1 MKSLDDWLINHI
13 YHFVA
18 LALIYALLH
27 LHSHCL
33 AFAITYIHAD
43 YNGNHLHNQ
52 QVSMLVPWWD
62 KAFSNN
68 LLAMWSLAI
77 PCSLRVWSRR
87 CMTLLAYQKQQGNRP
102 HTKHHAFISFSHL
115 PYLFGP
121 FGQIY
126 VDFIVFLWST
136 WRNYYILHELCPGQ
150 GLDICL
156 MVWRL
161 SLPPILRTS
170 VYP

>member
-1 MKSLDDWLINHI
+1 M
-13 YHFVA
+13 A
-18 LALIYALLH
+18 LALIMHWIFTFTLVG
-27 LHSHCL
+27 
-33 AFAITYIHAD
+33 FAITYIHAHH
-43 YNGNHLHNQ
+43 NGDHLHNQ
-52 QVSMLVPWWD
+52 QVSMLVPWLD

-77 PCSLRVWSRR
+77 PCYLRYWSRR

-115 PYLFGP
+115 PYFFGP

-126 VDFIVFLWST
+126 IYLTVFIMVYLKELLHF
-136 WRNYYILHELCPGQ
+136 HELCPGQ

-156 MVWRL
+156 RVWRL
-161 SLPPILRTS
+161 SLSPILRTN